1 MFQKQGGGKNLRPYF
16 TYKIEI
22 KNPNM
27 ENSLIK
33 SNNPDKEFSTVIRK
47 E

>member
-1 MFQKQGGGKNLRPYF
+1 MFQKQGGKELRPYF